1 MVKFSTTIRR
11 FNQKGDKTGWT
22 YIEIE
27 AAIAQLIFPG
37 NKKSCRVKGK
47 LDHHTIKGVALF
59 PLGNGGFGLAL
70 NATMRK
76 AIGKRMGAM
85 LEVSLAVDKTP
96 YKFNE
101 EFMECLQEEPEALV
115 FFRSLP
121 ASHQKYFNN
130 WIDSAKTES
139 TRTKRI
145 ASCMNALERKLHFG
159 EMIRGLKKQNPG
171 Q

>member
-1 MVKFSTTIRR
+1 MVKFTTTIRR

-37 NKKSCRVKGK
+37 NKKSFRVKGK
-47 LDHHTIKGVALF
+47 LDHHSIKGVALF

-70 NATMRK
+70 NAAMRK
-76 AIGKRMGAM
+76 TIGKRMGAM
-85 LEVSLAVDKTP
+85 LEVSLAVDKAA

-101 EFMECLQEEPEALV
+101 EFMECLKEEKDALE

-130 WIDSAKTES
+130 WIDAAKTDA

-145 ASCMNALERKLHFG
+145 ASSINALERKHHFG
-159 EMIRGLKKQNPG
+159 EMIRALNKLNPHE
-171 Q
+171 